1 MNNPLYKRKKDI
13 EKHGLYDPLY
23 EHDACGMGAICHID
37 GEQSH
42 YIIEKAL
49 EILFNLEHRGARGSD
64 VETFSQMFPRRPCR
78 NVSTS
83 LLSTYLKTR
92 GNISR

>member
-49 EILFNLEHRGARGSD
+49 EIPLGSQGLPADDVARCI
-64 VETFSQMFPRRPCR
+64 MH
-78 NVSTS
+78 N
-83 LLSTYLKTR
+83 YKT
-92 GNISR
+92 IQ